1 MGGDL
6 AAGDVGEGVEGE
18 AEVFGEKVAA
28 EFHRHAVK
36 DALQMFVGASEG
48 VVMAGG
54 GNDDIVLGDGGDVC
68 GFVDG
73 GFECFDAFACL
84 GGNFKTLN
92 IEH

>member
-1 MGGDL
+1 M
-6 AAGDVGEGVEGE
+6 AAGDVGESVEGE

-36 DALQMFVGASEG
+36 DALQMFVGTSEG

-54 GNDDIVLGDGGDVC
+54 GNDDIVLGDGGYIC

-73 GFECFDAFACL
+73 SFELVDAEGFL
-84 GGNFKTLN
+84 SRNP
-92 IEH
+92 